1 MKKHYII
8 YSILIVSVLT
18 ACGNKQATDNLT
30 GNQGKVKQETVAVAP
45 KLAGR
50 ILEIFVK
57 EGQSVKAG
65 DTLALLDIPELSSKL
80 QQASGAIESAEG
92 QLSLAVNGA
101 TAEQV
106 QQVQGQIDAAAAQLD
121 FANETN
127 RRMKNMFDD
136 SLISAQQY
144 DEVHSK
150 YLAAKAQ
157 LAALQARKT
166 EIVKGTRPETIQ
178 AARGQVERAVGAKN
192 EVLQAQKEIYLT
204 APADMVIESITLK
217 KGELALP
224 GYTLF
229 NGYQL
234 EGTCFRFTIPE
245 SKINGYQVNQSLIVK
260 VPYTPKTIPVTV
272 ASIKQLPRYAENTST
287 APDYQL
293 GEGLFE
299 IKLVPVNARDAEG
312 LFANSTVLLANK

>member
-101 TAEQV
+101 TTEQV

-234 EGTCFRFTIPE
+234 GGTCFRFTIPE

>member
-1 MKKHYII
+1 MKKQCFI
-8 YSILIVSVLT
+8 YFLGIAAVLT
-18 ACGNKQATDNLT
+18 ACRDKQATTDST
-30 GNQGKVKQETVAVAP
+30 SNQGKVKQETVAVAP

-57 EGQSVKAG
+57 EGQSVNAG

-101 TAEQV
+101 SAEQV
-106 QQVQGQIDAAAAQLD
+106 QQVQGQIDAATAQLD
-121 FANETN
+121 FANESN

-178 AARGQVERAVGAKN
+178 SARGQVERAVGAKN

-234 EGTCFRFTIPE
+234 EGTYFRFTIPE
-245 SKINGYQVNQSLIVK
+245 SKINGYQVNQSLQVTVPFTHK
-260 VPYTPKTIPVTV
+260 VIPVTV

-287 APDYQL
+287 APNYQL

-299 IKLVPVNARDAEG
+299 IKLVPVNTKEAEG
-312 LFANSTVLLANK
+312 LFANSTVLLADK

>member
-1 MKKHYII
+1 MRKQYFV
-8 YSILIVSVLT
+8 YFILLAFGIT
-18 ACGNKQATDNLT
+18 ACQDRKTAGLNSNL
-30 GNQGKVKQETVAVAP
+30 QGKVKQETIAVAP

-50 ILEIFVK
+50 IQDIFVM
-57 EGQSVKAG
+57 EGQAVKAG
-65 DTLALLDIPELSSKL
+65 DTLALLDIPELGSRL
-80 QQASGAIESAEG
+80 QQASGAIETAEG

-101 TAEQV
+101 SAEQV
-106 QQVQGQIDAAAAQLD
+106 QQVQGQVDAAMAQLD

-127 RRMKNMFDD
+127 RRMKSMFDD

-150 YLAAKAQ
+150 WLSAKAQ
-157 LAALQARKT
+157 LAALQARK
-166 EIVKGTRPETIQ
+166 EELVKGTRRETIQ

-192 EVLQAQKEIYLT
+192 EIVQAQKEIYLM

-234 EGTCFRFTIPE
+234 AGTCFRFTIPE
-245 SKINGYQVNQSLIVK
+245 SKINSYQVNQPLLVK
-260 VPYTPKTIPVTV
+260 VPFTQKTIRVTV
-272 ASIKQLPRYAENTST
+272 ASIKQLPRYADNTSA
-287 APDYQL
+287 APNYQL

-299 IKLVPVNARDAEG
+299 VKLLPVNTSEAEG
-312 LFANSTVLLANK
+312 LFANSTVLLEEK